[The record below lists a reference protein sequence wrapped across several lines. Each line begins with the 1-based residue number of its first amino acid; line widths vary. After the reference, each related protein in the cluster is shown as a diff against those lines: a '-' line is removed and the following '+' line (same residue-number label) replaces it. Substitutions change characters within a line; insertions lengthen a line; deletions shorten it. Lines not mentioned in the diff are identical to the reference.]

1 MSAVSWEAIL
11 LLVTGLLV
19 VLLLSGLWIA
29 FGLGI
34 AGVVVLV
41 LWGGPAA
48 LGALGPIAW
57 NTVESFVL
65 TSVPLFILMGEVILR
80 AGLSEG
86 FYRSMGAWF
95 SGIRGGLLQ
104 SNIVA
109 CGIFAAVSGSS
120 VATAAAIGTVAIPE
134 MTRRGYQRQ
143 ILFGSLAAGG
153 TLGILIPPSIP
164 MIIYAALVEQSVE
177 RLFIAGVLP
186 GIVMSLGFMA
196 YIWLRVT
203 FSPGLA
209 PKNEAQLGWGERL
222 SSLGGVLPMALLIV
236 LVLGSIWLG
245 YATPTEAAAVGASAA
260 IALSVAA
267 RRMTWRIFVDSV
279 ASTVRTTCMVLFII
293 VGAQILSYA
302 LVRTGASRALT
313 ASVVGLGLSRWLL
326 FSIIILL
333 YIFLG
338 CIIDGVSMMVLT
350 LPILYPIV
358 VAAGFDPI
366 WFGIV
371 LVIMIELG
379 GITPPV
385 GLNMFVIQGLS
396 GGRPMSEV
404 VWGSLPFGVVMLLV
418 LALISVFP
426 GVVTGLPNQMIR
438 R

>member
-1 MSAVSWEAIL
+1 VSWEAV
-11 LLVTGLLV
+11 LLVGTGLLV

-29 FGLGI
+29 FGLGL
-34 AGVVVLV
+34 AGIVL
-41 LWGGPAA
+41 LLLAGGPANLA
-48 LGALGPIAW
+48 PLGSIAW

-80 AGLSEG
+80 AGLSDG
-86 FYRSMGAWF
+86 FYRSMGLWF
-95 SGIRGGLLQ
+95 QGLRGGLLQ

-109 CGIFAAVSGSS
+109 CAIFAAVSGSS

-134 MTRRGYQRQ
+134 MVNRGYERR

-177 RLFIAGVLP
+177 RLFIAGIVP
-186 GIVMSLGFMA
+186 GIVMSLIFMA
-196 YIWLRVT
+196 YIWGHVALR
-203 FSPGLA
+203 PGLVPA
-209 PKNEAQLGWGERL
+209 NEMRATWGERL
-222 SSLGGVLPMALLIV
+222 RGAAGVAPMAALIL

-245 YATPTEAAAVGASAA
+245 YATPTEAAAIGASAA
-260 IALSVAA
+260 IGLSALA
-267 RRMTWRIFVDSV
+267 RRLTWRIFVDSV
-279 ASTVRTTCMVLFII
+279 SGTVRTTCMVLFII

-313 ASVVGLGLSRWLL
+313 AWVVGLGLSRWLL
-326 FSIIILL
+326 FAIIILL

-396 GGRPMSEV
+396 GGRPMSEI
-404 VWGSLPFGVVMLLV
+404 VWGSLPFGVLMLVVLV
-418 LALISVFP
+418 LISIFP
-426 GVVTGLPNQMIR
+426 GLVTWLPAR
-438 R
+438 VLVR

>member
-1 MSAVSWEAIL
+1 MSWEAV
-11 LLVTGLLV
+11 LLVMAGLLV
-19 VLLLSGLWIA
+19 GLLLSGLWIA
-29 FGLGI
+29 FGLGL
-34 AGVVVLV
+34 AGVIVLV
-41 LWGGPAA
+41 LWGGPATLTA
-48 LGALGPIAW
+48 LSAIAW

-80 AGLSEG
+80 AGLSDG
-86 FYRSMGAWF
+86 FYRSMGLWF
-95 SGIRGGLLQ
+95 RGITGGLLQ

-109 CGIFAAVSGSS
+109 CAIFAAVSGSS

-134 MTRRGYQRQ
+134 MVRRGYERR

-177 RLFIAGVLP
+177 RLFIAGILP
-186 GIVMSLGFMA
+186 GIVTALVFMA
-196 YIWLRVT
+196 YIWVHVTLR
-203 FSPGLA
+203 PALA
-209 PKNEAQLGWGERL
+209 PRDEPRATWGERVRA
-222 SSLGGVLPMALLIV
+222 GAGVAPMALLIL

-260 IALSVAA
+260 LGLSALA
-267 RRMTWRIFVDSV
+267 RRLTWRVFAESV
-279 ASTVRTTCMVLFII
+279 TGTVRTTCMVLFII

-313 ASVVGLGLSRWLL
+313 AWVVGFGLSRWVL
-326 FSIIILL
+326 FAVIVLL
-333 YIFLG
+333 YVFLG

-350 LPILYPIV
+350 LPILYPII

-396 GGRPMSEV
+396 GGRPMSEI
-404 VWGSLPFGVVMLLV
+404 VWGSLPFGVLMLVVLV
-418 LALISVFP
+418 LISFFP
-426 GVVTGLPNQMIR
+426 GLVTWLPAHVLR

>member
-1 MSAVSWEAIL
+1 MGWETVL
-11 LLVTGLLV
+11 LLVIGLLV
-19 VLLLSGLWIA
+19 ALLLSGLWIA
-29 FGLGI
+29 FGLGL
-34 AGVVVLV
+34 AGVIVLV
-41 LWGGPAA
+41 LWGGPATLA
-48 LGALGPIAW
+48 ALGPIAW

-80 AGLSEG
+80 AGLSHG
-86 FYRSMGAWF
+86 FYRSMGLWF
-95 SGIRGGLLQ
+95 QGLRGGLLQ

-109 CGIFAAVSGSS
+109 CAIFAAVSGSS

-134 MTRRGYQRQ
+134 MTRRGYERK

-186 GIVMSLGFMA
+186 GIVMSLVFMA
-196 YIWLRVT
+196 YIWIHVTLR
-203 FSPGLA
+203 PGLA
-209 PKNEAQLGWGERL
+209 PRETAHATWAERL
-222 SSLGGVLPMALLIV
+222 GALKGVAPMAVLIL

-260 IALSVAA
+260 IGMSLLA
-267 RRMTWRIFVDSV
+267 RRLTWRVFADSV
-279 ASTVRTTCMVLFII
+279 SSTVRTTCMVLFII

-326 FSIIILL
+326 FAIIVLL

-358 VAAGFDPI
+358 IAAGFDPI

-404 VWGSLPFGVVMLLV
+404 VWGSLPFGVMMLVV
-418 LALISVFP
+418 LALISIAP
-426 GVVTGLPNQMIR
+426 GLVTWLPAQLVR